1 MDTLLMNPT
10 EFIDIY
16 ILELFQTISKED
28 KTIMLMGDF
37 NIDLLIYDTSTDSA
51 TFLDSVYINFL
62 LPIYFNHNTGK
73 NIL

>member
-1 MDTLLMNPT
+1 MNPT

-51 TFLDSVYINFL
+51 TFLD
-62 LPIYFNHNTGK
+62 
-73 NIL
+73 